1 MNPYLVY
8 GGLQAGS
15 ALLNAL
21 SGDPYD
27 DINKQGLRM
36 LRRQYGKDV
45 IDVPG
50 AIQQNRRAM
59 IPQVSQ
65 YGAGVNKRFGL
76 DTGVGQGE
84 LLRMLF
90 EGQNQFNL
98 GASMQNDMA
107 KSQRDTQIAQLLAL
121 YGAK

>member
-1 MNPYLVY
+1 MNPYLAY

-50 AIQQNRRAM
+50 AIQMNRRAM
-59 IPQVSQ
+59 VPQINQ
-65 YGAGVNKRFGL
+65 YGRQVNRRQGL
-76 DTGVGQGE
+76 DSGVGQGE

-90 EGQNQFNL
+90 ESQNQFNL
-98 GASMQNDMA
+98 GASMQNDLA
-107 KSQRDTQIAQLLAL
+107 KSQRDSRIAELLAL

>member
-27 DINKQGLRM
+27 DIRKRGIGM
-36 LRRQYGKDV
+36 LNRQYGKDV

-50 AIQQNRRAM
+50 AIQMNRRAM
-59 IPQVSQ
+59 IPQVGR
-65 YGAGVNKRFGL
+65 YGQQVNKRMGL
-76 DTGVGQGE
+76 DSGVGQGE
-84 LLRMLF
+84 LLRTLF
-90 EGQNQFNL
+90 EGQSQFNL